1 MSCVISEDCYLWL
14 VLFAR
19 QSGLI
24 IIFEKKWSSDFQLLT
39 RITVEIFHFS
49 NTFVNSRIVVVVVVV
64 GVVFV
69 SSPEHEVARAS

>member
-1 MSCVISEDCYLWL
+1 MWL

-24 IIFEKKWSSDFQLLT
+24 IIFEKNGAAILQLLT